1 MVKVSTLFHRV
12 DGFDS
17 TEQPSEIPALSDQN
31 NEDNFLQAL
40 LEPLIFD
47 PGDKLV
53 QTILKRI

>member
-12 DGFDS
+12 DGFDESDES
-17 TEQPSEIPALSDQN
+17 TDLPALLDQN
-31 NEDNFLQAL
+31 KEDSFLQSL

-53 QTILKRI
+53 QTILKKM